1 MNITHIRT
9 RWAAVGAAV
18 AISLGAGGI
27 GITHATTS
35 SGPRA
40 IYTPINP
47 CRLADLRPAPDTV
60 GPRTAGLG
68 PDEVYTLSGWGTIG
82 DCNLPAGTSGLA
94 LNVTAVG
101 ATAPTFLRLWPANE
115 SQPATSNLN
124 PVPGQPPTPNAV
136 NVGLSPAGE
145 FKVSN
150 RFGTVSVIIDVV
162 GVYDDHNHDD
172 RYYTK
177 AEVDAATGAARSTA
191 SFGENLSAVAIG
203 TAAAGTVMAS
213 ATIDVAAAG
222 TIVATGSTS
231 LTESNGAENGCGL
244 RPDTTYENSTS
255 SFWEPTSESLLNS
268 TTTVVRHFSVEAGSH
283 TISLICRNFG
293 TGSSGSRN
301 YVSLVFVPD

>member
-1 MNITHIRT
+1 
-9 RWAAVGAAV
+9 VGAAI

-35 SGPRA
+35 SGEKP
-40 IYTPINP
+40 IYLPMEP
-47 CRLADLRPAPDTV
+47 CRIADLRPAPFQV
-60 GPRTAGLG
+60 GPRSAPLG
-68 PDEVYTLSGWGTIG
+68 PNETYNLSGWGAVG
-82 DCNLPAGTSGLA
+82 DCTLPTGTTGLA

-101 ATAPTFLRLWPANE
+101 ATQDTFLTFFPAGTTRPN
-115 SQPATSNLN
+115 ASNLN
-124 PVPGQPPTPNAV
+124 PAPGQPPTPNAV
-136 NVGLSPAGE
+136 NIDLNGAGQ
-145 FKVSN
+145 FSVYN
-150 RFGTVSVIIDVV
+150 LQGNVNVIIDVV

-172 RYYTK
+172 RYYTE
-177 AEVDAATGAARSTA
+177 AEADAAVKSIA
-191 SFGENLSAVAIG
+191 SFGENLTSVNIGNLAIG
-203 TAAAGTVMAS
+203 TVMVS

-255 SFWEPTSESLLNS
+255 SFWEPPIESNLNS
-268 TTTVVRHFSVEAGSH
+268 TTTVVRHFSVTAGSH

-293 TGSSGSRN
+293 TGSTGSRN